1 MCECVADARWHARG
15 SNAGEKREDV
25 LSTETH
31 NGPCDLLFLPCICMH
46 SCAFIHP
53 PSHPLVGFHLFS
65 FSLPFTPSDA
75 RTRPCQVMCHV
86 SLSLSRTIDGTWASA
101 PSRAIAVLDLNSRAL
116 AALSPGAYLDTFRSE
131 SIAVGTEAVGTGA
144 SRLAFAG

>member
-1 MCECVADARWHARG
+1 MHAL
-15 SNAGEKREDV
+15 V
-25 LSTETH
+25 
-31 NGPCDLLFLPCICMH
+31 C
-46 SCAFIHP
+46 IHP
-53 PSHPLVGFHLFS
+53 STISSLGRVSFVFLFPSFYS
-65 FSLPFTPSDA
+65 FGCEDKTK
-75 RTRPCQVMCHV
+75 VMCHV
-86 SLSLSRTIDGTWASA
+86 SLSLSRTIDETWASA